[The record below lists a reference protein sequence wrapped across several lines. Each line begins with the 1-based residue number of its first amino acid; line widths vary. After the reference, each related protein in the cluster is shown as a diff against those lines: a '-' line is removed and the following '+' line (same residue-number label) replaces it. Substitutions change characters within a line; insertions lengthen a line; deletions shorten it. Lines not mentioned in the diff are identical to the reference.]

1 MPKNDHP
8 TYTTDEEVI
17 AALYKTS
24 GNVSKA
30 AKLLGLKVV
39 GELRVRINNK
49 PHLRQAKQ
57 EALEQLLDL
66 AEQKVVTKMT
76 KADAKWILERK
87 GRGRGWGTVVH
98 NANLNLN
105 VGTYDFSQYPLEE
118 RMKLL
123 EMINGA
129 GRSRDDEHASDD
141 LSGTE

>member
-1 MPKNDHP
+1 MPKNDHL

-17 AALYKTS
+17 AALYKTN

-30 AKLLGLKVV
+30 AKLLGLKTVW
-39 GELRVRINNK
+39 ELRKRINSK
-49 PHLRQAKQ
+49 PELLRAKQ
-57 EALEQLLDL
+57 EALEQVLDL
-66 AEQKVVTKMT
+66 AEQKIVTNMT

-105 VGTYDFSQYPLEE
+105 VGTYDFSQYSLEE

-123 EMINGA
+123 EMMNGA
-129 GRSRDDEHASDD
+129 GSDPDERASDEISD
-141 LSGTE
+141 TE